1 MFSNGENQA
10 ENKLLLLYL
19 LSEVDGEAYQ
29 RQVIDLI
36 LDHEIMNY
44 FMIQQL
50 ISELKK
56 SNLIEEKPTAEGNKK
71 LMLTS
76 EGKNTLQ
83 YFKNRIPHRKL
94 KEIQDL
100 VQERTQ
106 ALKENFKV
114 TSKIQNLQDGSYL
127 VKLGVI
133 QNGKEKLNLRLKV
146 DSLLEAEKMI
156 RTWNIK
162 HKRVSDELYLLLL
175 ES

>member
-83 YFKNRIPHRKL
+83 YFKNRIPQRKL

-146 DSLLEAEKMI
+146 DSLPEAEKMI
-156 RTWNIK
+156 RTWDKK